1 MTPRLFLVAP
11 ETIAEALL
19 LDCAKAACAAADCAT
34 ILVAPGISQEAVEGL
49 QALDLA
55 VILNDAEVRQVHY
68 LKADGLL
75 MTNIEDV
82 DDARKNLKT
91 EVLGF
96 LAGASRHMAMEAA
109 EAGADFVAYN
119 GNTSDLLRGYEGDE
133 VSALGRQSCSV
144 VRCWGVEGDA
154 GEFEDFGPPRDEV
167 ILFGTCEGDVFG
179 AAFTQHH
186 GVVA

>member
-1 MTPRLFLVAP
+1 MTVRLFLVAP

-19 LDCAKAACAAADCAT
+19 LECAKAACAAADCAT
-34 ILVAPGISQEAVEGL
+34 ILVAPGISQDAVEAL
-49 QALDLA
+49 QALNLA

-82 DDARKNLKT
+82 DDARKNLKN

-109 EAGADFVAYN
+109 EAGADFVAFTPTKQVA
-119 GNTSDLLRGYEGDE
+119 GIPIVGWWQE
-133 VSALGRQSCSV
+133 V
-144 VRCWGVEGDA
+144 
-154 GEFEDFGPPRDEV
+154 
-167 ILFGTCEGDVFG
+167 TDVP
-179 AAFTQHH
+179 
-186 GVVA
+186 GVVLDPVVDAQLRPQNPDFIRPSDDMWVDTASAARIVKELVEQWTA

>member
-109 EAGADFVAYN
+109 EAGADFVAFIPSKQVA
-119 GNTSDLLRGYEGDE
+119 GIPIVGWWQE
-133 VSALGRQSCSV
+133 V
-144 VRCWGVEGDA
+144 
-154 GEFEDFGPPRDEV
+154 
-167 ILFGTCEGDVFG
+167 TDVP
-179 AAFTQHH
+179 
-186 GVVA
+186 GVVLDPVVDAQLRPQNPDFIRPSDDMWADAAAAARVVKGLMEQWTA